1 MTFAGP
7 TADRDKYPQ
16 GQRGGLRNLP
26 YCGILRGF
34 KLSLRSGANAT
45 PTSTSL
51 GIDITAGAAKFDGVP
66 VALDSNIT
74 TGGTT
79 VPQLVPGTTNVR
91 DIYFSPTRKVPAVL
105 TAPTS
110 GGNDGDMQ
118 IHVADMGDYFLY
130 LNTYRRVSGSWVVYD
145 PKYEP
150 PSQNHLALPLNDI
163 LPTVTISNFSGIPEK
178 SIYKNPAITK
188 SSPNQG
194 LVLIREGLGL
204 KVATVTLVLPST
216 YTFGTTAPTSAT
228 IINHDNAIAI

>member
-1 MTFAGP
+1 
-7 TADRDKYPQ
+7 
-16 GQRGGLRNLP
+16 
-26 YCGILRGF
+26 
-34 KLSLRSGANAT
+34 
-45 PTSTSL
+45 L

-74 TGGTT
+74 TGGIT
-79 VPQLVPGTTNVR
+79 VSQLVPGTTNVR

-118 IHVADMGDYFLY
+118 IHVADMGDYYLY
-130 LNTYRRVSGSWVVYD
+130 LNTYRRVNGSWVVYD

-163 LPTVTISNFSGIPEK
+163 LSTVTISNFSGTPEK

-228 IINHDNAIAI
+228 IVNHDNSIAI